1 MRIYRFTKERLFSG
15 LSKSL
20 HTSTSTIT
28 NNSEKLNAI
37 QVVNLTLK
45 VDDINNKL
53 STMNESIIL
62 NNNILFFNCVL
73 WNSVY
78 FPVLIFCSN

>member
-20 HTSTSTIT
+20 HTIT

-62 NNNILFFNCVL
+62 NNNILLFNCVL

-78 FPVLIFCSN
+78 FPILIFCSN